1 MPPANKVG
9 YTSELGLAVTGGP
22 DALFGVARILPELC
36 VGEGGLCRPS
46 VLLTWADILIGSL
59 ANEHTLPRICMTV
72 DLSVR
77 VAGPI
82 PAGVELRSQ
91 GRLLK
96 AGRTLTFGETTFAV
110 EGADAPVAV
119 ALGTFVAS
127 PRPQDVSISVVHGED
142 PIPDRVVTTPPEPVS
157 QMLGSRVVGPG
168 VVEVPRRE
176 RVLNWADTVQ
186 GGAIAACAE
195 EAVLALERPVVP
207 TELEIRY
214 LGAVRE
220 GPMRATATRLGPW
233 VRVEVVDLGNDDR
246 PVAIAAAGVAGSAR
260 SPEEARSAPS
270 AGGSGG
276 A

>member
-1 MPPANKVG
+1 MTARARDRKVG
-9 YTSELGLAVTGGP
+9 FTSELGLAVTGGA
-22 DALFGVARILPELC
+22 DELFGVARILPELC
-36 VGEGGLCRPS
+36 VGEGVLRTS

-77 VAGPI
+77 VVEPI
-82 PAGVELRSQ
+82 PAGVELRSH

-96 AGRTLTFGETTFAV
+96 AGRTLTFGETTFTIATPGGR
-110 EGADAPVAV
+110 GATDPVAV
-119 ALGTFVAS
+119 SLGTFVAS
-127 PRPQDVSISVVHGED
+127 PRPQDVSISFVNGDD
-142 PIPDRVVTTPPEPVS
+142 PIPGRTVTVPTEPVS
-157 QMLGSRVVGPG
+157 QMLGSTIVGPG
-168 VVEVPRRE
+168 VVEVPRHD

-195 EAVLALERPVVP
+195 EAVLALEEPVVP

-220 GPMRATATRLGPW
+220 GPMRATATRLGRW
-233 VRVEVVDLGNDDR
+233 VRVEVVDLGNDGR
-246 PVAIAAAGVAGSAR
+246 PVAIATSD
-260 SPEEARSAPS
+260 
-270 AGGSGG
+270 AGG